1 MSGVFITAMTRTPFG
16 RFKGKL
22 AGIDV
27 VDLGAALLNEL
38 TKRDPQATLPDT
50 VIGGSGLM
58 GGVHLTA
65 LRQMLIGS
73 DLPNR
78 TVSIAV
84 DRACCTGMTA
94 ISAAFAQLKTG
105 GGDKAYIAGVESLSN
120 TPLLI
125 SRGNE
130 RKIASMALT
139 DPLLLGGRV
148 SPKTIAQYTSEEA
161 LHYGIT
167 REMQDDWAFASHQ
180 KYFVGK
186 GLGLYD
192 DLVFSPPEPGLSDT
206 ADEGPRANSDRQ
218 KLANLPTVNGSETIT
233 AGNAPG
239 LSDGAAGLVLMT
251 GDAMKA
257 TGATAIAE
265 VVDRVQVAGD
275 IQEGTSVP
283 QVAMMRLLARNSL
296 NIDDISVVEINE
308 AFAATPLVS
317 TALMAKALHTDLDA
331 LRAKTNIYGGAVAIG
346 HPLAASGI
354 RIVQQSANILR
365 HRGGGLALCAIC
377 GGFGQGEA
385 VLIRV

>member
-16 RFKGKL
+16 RFRGKL
-22 AGIDV
+22 ADIDV

-38 TKRDPQATLPDT
+38 MKRDPQASLPDI
-50 VIGGSGLM
+50 VIGGAGLM
-58 GGVHLTA
+58 GGVHLTV

-73 DLPNR
+73 DLPNG

-84 DRACCTGMTA
+84 DRACCTGMTT
-94 ISAAFAQLKTG
+94 ISTAFAHLKTG

-130 RKIASMALT
+130 RKIASMSLT

-186 GLGLYD
+186 DLGLYD
-192 DLVFSPPEPGLSDT
+192 NLIFLPPESGLSDA

-218 KLANLPTVNGSETIT
+218 KLASLPTVNGAETIT

-251 GDAMKA
+251 SDAMKA
-257 TGATAIAE
+257 AGVTAIAE
-265 VVDRVQVAGD
+265 VVDRIQVAGD

-283 QVAMMRLLARNSL
+283 QVAIMRLLERNRL

-317 TALMAKALHTDLDA
+317 TALMAKELQTDLDA

-354 RIVQQSANILR
+354 RIVQQAASILR
-365 HRGGGLALCAIC
+365 LNGGGFALCAIC

>member
-16 RFKGKL
+16 RFRGKL
-22 AGIDV
+22 ADIDV

-38 TKRDPQATLPDT
+38 MKRDPQAKLPDI
-50 VIGGSGLM
+50 VIGGAGIM

-65 LRQMLIGS
+65 LRQMLVGS
-73 DLPNR
+73 DLPNG

-94 ISAAFAQLKTG
+94 ISTAFAHLKTG

-130 RKIASMALT
+130 RKIASMSLT

-192 DLVFSPPEPGLSDT
+192 NLVFLPPESGLSDA

-218 KLANLPTVNGSETIT
+218 KLASLPTVNGAETIT

-251 GDAMKA
+251 SDAMKA
-257 TGATAIAE
+257 AGVTAIAE

-283 QVAMMRLLARNSL
+283 QVAIMRLLERNCL

-317 TALMAKALHTDLDA
+317 TALMAKELQTDLDA
-331 LRAKTNIYGGAVAIG
+331 LRAKTNIYGGSVAIG

-354 RIVQQSANILR
+354 RVVQQAASILR
-365 HRGGGLALCAIC
+365 LNGGGFALGAIC